1 MPKYKL
7 FHKDEGIKEL
17 KKKKTKKTT
26 QLKISVTKQCK
37 SCLPNSEIILIL
49 VSSKMG
55 NEIPDSAL
63 LGIDKASDFKNLNAC
78 LYIEIYKLL
87 EQLVELF

>member
-1 MPKYKL
+1 
-7 FHKDEGIKEL
+7 
-17 KKKKTKKTT
+17 
-26 QLKISVTKQCK
+26 
-37 SCLPNSEIILIL
+37 
-49 VSSKMG
+49 MG